1 MSIYDNVW
9 SLIKSISVKEK
20 REREKVINGS
30 LGLVNIVMYQKH
42 GMIIKLIDQ

>member
-20 REREKVINGS
+20 RERKS
-30 LGLVNIVMYQKH
+30 
-42 GMIIKLIDQ
+42 DQWFVGISQHSNVSKAWHDN